1 MADELNE
8 NNTIPEGD
16 IEQPIE
22 STVPVEPTIPEQP
35 IEVDT
40 KSYATSTDRNW
51 IYPKLDL
58 DKKIKKKILTE
69 DTFKSFLKWL
79 KHNSIFKEKI
89 INEEKFVIEK
99 GGAVR
104 WSALT
109 QFNKQPRFAYV
120 RLDKVSIDGEEKECF
135 VEIKSFNKS
144 AYAVFTFLETGQ
156 PLTEGTIIT
165 FSGAAYCIL

>member
-1 MADELNE
+1 MADELDE

-16 IEQPIE
+16 TEQPIE
-22 STVPVEPTIPEQP
+22 STDTAESTIPEQP

-79 KHNSIFKEKI
+79 KHSIFKDKL

-99 GGAVR
+99 GGTVS

-109 QFNKQPRFAYV
+109 QFTKQPRFAYV
-120 RLDKVSIDGEEKECF
+120 RLDKVSIDGIEKECF

-144 AYAVFTFLETGQ
+144 AYAVFTYVETGQ
-156 PLTEGTIIT
+156 PLPEGTTIT

>member
-1 MADELNE
+1 MADELDE

-16 IEQPIE
+16 IKQPIE
-22 STVPVEPTIPEQP
+22 STDPVEPTIPEQP

-40 KSYATSTDRNW
+40 KSYTTSTDRNW

-79 KHNSIFKEKI
+79 KHSIFKEKP
-89 INEEKFVIEK
+89 INEEEFVIEE
-99 GGAVR
+99 GGAVS

-120 RLDKVSIDGEEKECF
+120 RLDKVSINGEEKDCF

-144 AYAVFTFLETGQ
+144 AYAVFTYVETGQ
-156 PLTEGTIIT
+156 PLAKGTIIT

>member
-1 MADELNE
+1 MADELVE
-8 NNTIPEGD
+8 NNTIPEGYT
-16 IEQPIE
+16 EQPIE
-22 STVPVEPTIPEQP
+22 STDTAESTIPEQP

-79 KHNSIFKEKI
+79 KHSIFKEKP
-89 INEEKFVIEK
+89 INEEEFVIEK
-99 GGAVR
+99 GGAVS

-109 QFNKQPRFAYV
+109 QFTKQPRFAYV
-120 RLDKVSIDGEEKECF
+120 RLDKVSINGIEKECF

-144 AYAVFTFLETGQ
+144 AYAVFTYVETGQ
-156 PLTEGTIIT
+156 PLPEGTIIT

>member
-1 MADELNE
+1 MADELDE

-16 IEQPIE
+16 TEQPIE
-22 STVPVEPTIPEQP
+22 STDPVEPTIPEQP

-79 KHNSIFKEKI
+79 KHSIFKENL

-99 GGAVR
+99 GGAVS

-109 QFNKQPRFAYV
+109 QLSKQPRFAYV
-120 RLDKVSIDGEEKECF
+120 RLDKVSIDGEEKDCF

-144 AYAVFTFLETGQ
+144 AYAVFTYVETGQ
-156 PLTEGTIIT
+156 PLPEGTIIT